1 VHPLLLLPSPLYFGN
16 PAASLQKE
24 KPVALRP
31 RLTTGLPLSRR
42 SSEEMRLTL
51 ETIGITGIRCTGVK
65 RSRGVQAKESVQRE
79 SGRKLPHC
87 PYSLYFREGVFS
99 EIEDSEAVRGS
110 GFCCCSILP
119 PYLITIKE

>member
-1 VHPLLLLPSPLYFGN
+1 M
-16 PAASLQKE
+16 
-24 KPVALRP
+24 
-31 RLTTGLPLSRR
+31 SRR

-99 EIEDSEAVRGS
+99 ETGLPALAVPGNSGALGMNIEPGLLRAPALV
-110 GFCCCSILP
+110 
-119 PYLITIKE
+119 